1 MGMSLVGRPVVS
13 QEEHLARALGGET
26 GCSGQRGSQGRRAP
40 RGRAERSQGAPRYT
54 RSSHLGPRPDPPGSC
69 RTLGSHQ
76 AEASQV
82 ACTGRG
88 PGAGRGVCA
97 GASLRAH
104 TVPQASRV
112 PAALHCPL
120 GEHGPAGLLA
130 AASLSRCGC
139 SHLGPRDSA
148 GRQCEVAMAQG
159 IVSRNVHSHSIRL
172 LESGSRHVSVG
183 GVAPVGMSLLLFLS
197 LSEQRAAL
205 QGVRVCKCVSL
216 CLCVCSAVCP
226 GVYESAQ
233 MCTRAQVYAGMRVP
247 RCVRCAQLCAQVY
260 VSVPRGVQVC
270 TWTPFTPQQPP

>member
-1 MGMSLVGRPVVS
+1 MARVLGR
-13 QEEHLARALGGET
+13 ET
-26 GCSGQRGSQGRRAP
+26 DCGRGRGSQGRRAP

-54 RSSHLGPRPDPPGSC
+54 RSSHLGPWPDPPGSC

-88 PGAGRGVCA
+88 PAAERGVCVP
-97 GASLRAH
+97 GPPYVL
-104 TVPQASRV
+104 TLPQASPHACLQLFTAPWGSMARGA
-112 PAALHCPL
+112 PGRSRSKPL
-120 GEHGPAGLLA
+120 WVQ
-130 AASLSRCGC
+130 

-172 LESGSRHVSVG
+172 LECGSRHVSDISVG
-183 GVAPVGMSLLLFLS
+183 GVAPMGMSLLPFLS

-205 QGVRVCKCVSL
+205 QDVRVCKCVSL

-226 GVYESAQ
+226 GVHPCSGVCRHACVQLCTMCSAVCPSVYE
-233 MCTRAQVYAGMRVP
+233 
-247 RCVRCAQLCAQVY
+247 CAQGCAGVHMDTIHPTAAS
-260 VSVPRGVQVC
+260 VSACFLG
-270 TWTPFTPQQPP
+270 TS

>member
-1 MGMSLVGRPVVS
+1 MAQWGVSVCHREMRILKLANQKQAPGLCPMGMSLVGRPVVS

-26 GCSGQRGSQGRRAP
+26 GCGGQRGSQGRRAP

-82 ACTGRG
+82 ACTDRG

-139 SHLGPRDSA
+139 RVTWAPETQRGGSA
-148 GRQCEVAMAQG
+148 KWRW
-159 IVSRNVHSHSIRL
+159 L
-172 LESGSRHVSVG
+172 
-183 GVAPVGMSLLLFLS
+183 
-197 LSEQRAAL
+197 RA
-205 QGVRVCKCVSL
+205 S
-216 CLCVCSAVCP
+216 
-226 GVYESAQ
+226 
-233 MCTRAQVYAGMRVP
+233 
-247 RCVRCAQLCAQVY
+247 
-260 VSVPRGVQVC
+260 
-270 TWTPFTPQQPP
+270 